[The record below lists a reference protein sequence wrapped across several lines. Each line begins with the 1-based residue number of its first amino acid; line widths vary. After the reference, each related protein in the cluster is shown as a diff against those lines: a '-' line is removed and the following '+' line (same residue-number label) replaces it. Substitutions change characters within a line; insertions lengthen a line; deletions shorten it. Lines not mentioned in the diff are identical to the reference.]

1 MAEIIRTYFDYDGD
15 YVEEWTDEE
24 LEDGD
29 YVEEW
34 TEEELAEANRIAYES
49 YKSESDSYHW
59 ED

>member
-24 LEDGD
+24 LE
-29 YVEEW
+29 
-34 TEEELAEANRIAYES
+34 EANRIAYES
-49 YKSESDSYHW
+49 CKSESDSYYW

>member
-24 LEDGD
+24 D
-29 YVEEW
+29 
-34 TEEELAEANRIAYES
+34 EELEEANRIAYKS

>member
-24 LEDGD
+24 LE
-29 YVEEW
+29 
-34 TEEELAEANRIAYES
+34 EANRIAYES
-49 YKSESDSYHW
+49 YKSESDSYYW

>member
-24 LEDGD
+24 LE
-29 YVEEW
+29 EEW
-34 TEEELAEANRIAYES
+34 TDEELEEANRIAYES
-49 YKSESDSYHW
+49 YKSESDSYHF